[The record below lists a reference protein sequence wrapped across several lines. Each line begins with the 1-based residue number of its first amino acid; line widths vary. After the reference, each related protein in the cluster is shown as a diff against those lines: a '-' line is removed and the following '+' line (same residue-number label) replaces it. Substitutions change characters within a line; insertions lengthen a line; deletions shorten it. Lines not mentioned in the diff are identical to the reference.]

1 MVPQNVSPAGLY
13 NAIVHSI
20 IDRDSMIIGY
30 KNEETRLIAER
41 GKVTKRML
49 RLLPRELHEKARVKL
64 AVLDAA
70 DSLEV
75 LRVYPGLDLKT
86 FGGRYQIRI
95 NDTYRI
101 RFTWDGNNADDIEIG
116 DFHS

>member
-1 MVPQNVSPAGLY
+1 V
-13 NAIVHSI
+13 IK
-20 IDRDSMIIGY
+20 GY
-30 KNEETRLIAER
+30 TNEETRLIAER
-41 GKVTKRML
+41 GKVTKKVL
-49 RLLPRELHEKARVKL
+49 RILPRELHEKARIKL

-70 DSLEV
+70 ESLDV

-101 RFTWDGNNADDIEIG
+101 RFTWDGKDADNVAIG
-116 DFHS
+116 DFHT